1 MQAVLLQCLE
11 ALCQYSDQVVAHH
24 KAVLAHLLPALAAAV
39 GRAGESRDSRFLC
52 LKLLCD
58 VILHFL
64 LETDLYSA
72 SSQSQQQKPA
82 SIAGEITAHDTR
94 SLNSCCRCVEW
105 A

>member
-1 MQAVLLQCLE
+1 MLLQCLE

-39 GRAGESRDSRFLC
+39 GRQGESRDSRFLC

-64 LETDLYSA
+64 LETDLYTAPSHQLDSTA
-72 SSQSQQQKPA
+72 SN
-82 SIAGEITAHDTR
+82 AGELHAMLFIVK
-94 SLNSCCRCVEW
+94 C
-105 A
+105 